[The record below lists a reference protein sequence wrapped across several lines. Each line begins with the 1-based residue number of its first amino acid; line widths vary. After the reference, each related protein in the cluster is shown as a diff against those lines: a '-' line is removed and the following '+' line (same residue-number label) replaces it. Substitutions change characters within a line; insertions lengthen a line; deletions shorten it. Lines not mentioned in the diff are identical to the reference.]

1 MSYLKTPRA
10 YRLQGQKVAW
20 CCDGSVNLPDG
31 RRVRVVVKRATA
43 REAGAAW
50 QEEATRRIRS
60 IPKSDQPIEQYLEEW
75 LVRRAANVSAK
86 SVERYRGDI
95 TRHLSPNLKGTPLDR
110 ISRSHLQT
118 LVVRLRESGLR
129 SATVRRAVATLSAAM
144 NDAIAEGAIDRNPC
158 ARLKIAPDETPRDYP
173 TVHPRE
179 TVALFL
185 AEPDSAVRDLLIF
198 LAAVPLRLNEARGLH
213 RDEIITNG
221 TQANLQASATRT
233 PHPTRKPLKTRS
245 SRRRL
250 NLPEEAREAA
260 QRAAARGIAAGAL
273 SEWLFD
279 RGDGLPPSENTI
291 RSTFQRIKRKA
302 GLPKGLRLHDL
313 RRSMATAMGEGHEA
327 VPTIQMALGHS
338 DAATTMK
345 HYAMST
351 TRIVGDALDRVLQ
364 SPAEELAPPNPPPSA
379 ENGVDEET
387 EPNLG
392 KVAFRAGRSGGER
405 GIRTL
410 DGVAP
415 KPHFQCGAIDH

>member
-10 YRLQGQKVAW
+10 YRLQGQKVVW
-20 CCDGSVNLPDG
+20 CCDGTVNLPDG
-31 RRVRVVVKRATA
+31 RRARVVVKRATA

-60 IPKSDQPIEQYLEEW
+60 IPKSDQPIEQYLDEW

-118 LVVRLRESGLR
+118 LIVRLRESGLR
-129 SATVRRAVATLSAAM
+129 SATVRRAIATLSAAM

-250 NLPEEAREAA
+250 NLPVEARDAA
-260 QRAAARGIAAGAL
+260 QRAAARGVAAGAL

-302 GLPKGLRLHDL
+302 GLPKGLRLHDF

-364 SPAEELAPPNPPPSA
+364 SPAEELSPPNPPPSA
-379 ENGVDEET
+379 ENGVDE
-387 EPNLG
+387 
-392 KVAFRAGRSGGER
+392 
-405 GIRTL
+405 
-410 DGVAP
+410 
-415 KPHFQCGAIDH
+415 